1 MNGAIGGAQTGFNWS
16 MGLWL
21 VGIEADLGLSRQ
33 RGEPLFACPQPI
45 CNPNGPV
52 FARFDE
58 STKLEWFGTLRAR
71 FGATITPDALIY
83 VTGGAAI
90 AEFAPEGSIWSFDP
104 NPFPVNA
111 NFNNHLLKPGW
122 VLGGGIEGR
131 LAGNWT
137 GRIEYLYLD
146 FGNVTAFG
154 LNMNNQWLGLDSFAV
169 PGLAAT
175 YNAHVT
181 DKILRAGLN
190 YKFD

>member
-1 MNGAIGGAQTGFNWS
+1 
-16 MGLWL
+16 
-21 VGIEADLGLSRQ
+21 
-33 RGEPLFACPQPI
+33 
-45 CNPNGPV
+45 
-52 FARFDE
+52 
-58 STKLEWFGTLRAR
+58 
-71 FGATITPDALIY
+71 
-83 VTGGAAI
+83 
-90 AEFAPEGSIWSFDP
+90 
-104 NPFPVNA
+104 VNA

-122 VLGGGIEGR
+122 VLGGDSEGR

-137 GRIEYLYLD
+137 GRIESLYLD

-175 YNAHVT
+175 HNAHVT